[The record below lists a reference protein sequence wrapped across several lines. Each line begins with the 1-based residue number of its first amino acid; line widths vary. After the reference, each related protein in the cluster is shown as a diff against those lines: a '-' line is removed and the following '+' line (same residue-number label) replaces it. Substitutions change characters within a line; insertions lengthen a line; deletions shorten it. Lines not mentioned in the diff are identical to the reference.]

1 MTEATAAQFALTIIA
16 CSYTVWLAICL
27 RQTRKELNGLKSRMA
42 KPGDVSRLIEQY
54 ERDLAKGEH
63 PPRQPKTFPPGR
75 VLREGQEPPK
85 PKTYPMS
92 VITPECWKLHK
103 AHDIV
108 REVERQAMNDQ
119 WKSIVDAGAP
129 SPTDTT
135 IFSGGDFGGSGA
147 GDSYGSS
154 DLGGSSSN
162 D

>member
-42 KPGDVSRLIEQY
+42 KPGEVSRLIEQY

-85 PKTYPMS
+85 PKTYSMP
-92 VITPECWKLHK
+92 VPVPECWKPHK

-108 REVERQAMNDQ
+108 MELESQAMNDQ
-119 WKSIVDAGAP
+119 WKSIVDADV
-129 SPTDTT
+129 PTTS
-135 IFSGGDFGGSGA
+135 FGGGDFGGSGA

-154 DLGGSSSN
+154 DGGGSSSN

>member
-27 RQTRKELNGLKSRMA
+27 RQTRKELNDLKSRMA

-54 ERDLAKGEH
+54 ERDLAKGEV
-63 PPRQPKTFPPGR
+63 F
-75 VLREGQEPPK
+75 V
-85 PKTYPMS
+85 PKTYPMR
-92 VITPECWKLHK
+92 VPVPECWKPHK
-103 AHDIV
+103 AHEIV

-129 SPTDTT
+129 SPTDS
-135 IFSGGDFGGSGA
+135 ISLGGGDFGGSGA

-154 DLGGSSSN
+154 DVGGSN